1 MDTDGIDQ
9 SKALINYTNVD
20 CNPAWSPDGTRVAY
34 ASYKEGQYDIW
45 VMKFGINATALSVQ
59 LQQASQKPRL
69 QKPIDNANIQTIRP
83 AFEWIGV
90 QGVTDY
96 RVELGRTPAWA
107 VPTRK
112 IPKVITLTE
121 AATSEPYITEGI
133 GEFDEGLE
141 SGGWYWKVL
150 AVSGTE
156 EVSSGDPWV
165 FCIAP
170 DLTLTG
176 ITNFPNPFNPN
187 RERTKIRY
195 RLGAAADE
203 VKIRIYDVCGMLVT
217 ELSGTTNAESANIWL
232 KYNDIEWDGRNG
244 KGDMVVNG
252 IYPFEITARLG
263 DRSVSGRGKAAVLK

>member
-9 SKALINYTNVD
+9 SKALTDYTNVD

-34 ASYKEGQYDIW
+34 ASYKDGQYDIW
-45 VMKFGINATALSVQ
+45 VMRFGINATALSVQ
-59 LQQASQKPRL
+59 LQQQSQKPRL
-69 QKPIDNANIQTIRP
+69 KKPIDAANLQTIRP

-96 RVELGRTPAWA
+96 RVELGRTPAWT

-121 AATSEPYITEGI
+121 ATTSEPYITEGI
-133 GEFDEGLE
+133 NEFAEGLE
-141 SGGWYWKVL
+141 TGDWYWKVL
-150 AVSGTE
+150 AISGTQ
-156 EVSSGDPWV
+156 EVASDDTWPFSV
-165 FCIAP
+165 AP

-187 RERTKIRY
+187 REKTKIRY
-195 RLGAAADE
+195 RLGSDADE
-203 VKIRIYDVCGMLVT
+203 VKIRIYDITGMLVT
-217 ELSGTTNAESANIWL
+217 QLDGTTNGESVNIWE
-232 KYNDIEWDGRNG
+232 KYNDVDWNGRNG

-252 IYPFEITARLG
+252 IYPFEIMARLG
-263 DRSVSGRGKAAVLK
+263 DRSVSGRGKIAVLK